1 MRKCL
6 DKHVCQDCINYANFQ
21 QKLEPPFLLSFF
33 KSTANDNSLYGKLL
47 VPHDD
52 FYNYIFKLESK
63 FIQNVPIIAIKDN
76 VGAKLRDILVNT
88 HFKHPCPNF
97 EKTYLLHLFIR
108 FRIFSSIKF
117 LNKSLIAER
126 VRKSRKL
133 SILKHL

>member
-21 QKLEPPFLLSFF
+21 QKLEPSFLLSFF
-33 KSTANDNSLYGKLL
+33 KFTANDNSVYGKLL
-47 VPHDD
+47 VPHDN

-63 FIQNVPIIAIKDN
+63 FIQNFPIIAIKGN
-76 VGAKLRDILVNT
+76 VGAKLRDILINT
-88 HFKHPCPNF
+88 HFTHPCQNF
-97 EKTYLLHLFIR
+97 EKTYLLNLFIR

-117 LNKSLIAER
+117 LNKSLITER

>member
-21 QKLEPPFLLSFF
+21 QKLEPSFLLSFF

-63 FIQNVPIIAIKDN
+63 FIQNFPIIAIKDN
-76 VGAKLRDILVNT
+76 VGTKIRDILVNT
-88 HFKHPCPNF
+88 HFEHPCPNF
-97 EKTYLLHLFIR
+97 EKTYLLNLFIR
-108 FRIFSSIKF
+108 FRIFK
-117 LNKSLIAER
+117 
-126 VRKSRKL
+126 
-133 SILKHL
+133 